1 MAAAA
6 FIAVR
11 WFKIDVIYVFAG
23 GILLWTGLML
33 MHVVVI

>member
-23 GILLWTGLML
+23 GILLWIALIAMNL
-33 MHVVVI
+33 V